1 MENDRKRDTAAELCH
16 LRGVHEKNMVVTT
29 LEVQNEDAKI
39 ATVEHHARASSK
51 VNQNMA
57 SDAERSRWNLGPL
70 PHRVDTPRMRTTLL
84 FGAKKSPQF
93 RTISLHIAEGLDL
106 QCQ

>member
-1 MENDRKRDTAAELCH
+1 
-16 LRGVHEKNMVVTT
+16 MVDMT
-29 LEVQNEDAKI
+29 LEVQKEDAKI
-39 ATVEHHARASSK
+39 ATVEHHARAISK
-51 VNQNMA
+51 VDQNMA
-57 SDAERSRWNLGPL
+57 SDAERSRWNLTPL
-70 PHRVDTPRMRTTLL
+70 PHRVDAPRTRMTLL